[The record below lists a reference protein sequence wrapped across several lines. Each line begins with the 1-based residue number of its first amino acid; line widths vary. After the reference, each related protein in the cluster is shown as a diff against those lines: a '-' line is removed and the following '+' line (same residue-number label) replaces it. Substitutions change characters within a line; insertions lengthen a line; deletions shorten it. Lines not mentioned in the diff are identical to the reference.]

1 MRSAKYGLL
10 LLTVAIA
17 DGGIAQTAAP
27 DKKQEVEEIVVE
39 GRRKP
44 NEPDLTNS
52 ELMVVTG
59 SRVMRRSLQNSPHI
73 ASATTFAGLTPDDS
87 GVDAFKNTRT
97 RRWKSCK
104 VSGAEV
110 TKVTACALVDVDK
123 AFDEGNYRRAQSLA
137 LAIAQNPKMPIE
149 DRFVTQSYLY
159 RIAEAIPDRS
169 AKRRALTEL
178 VASGLLAPIDELS
191 AVRALASMAF
201 RDGDKGSALALYQR
215 AGELDPDDAQVRIN
229 AAAILQNVGRREEAR
244 LHVREAVSIAQRNG
258 KQIPR
263 SWLENSR

>member
-1 MRSAKYGLL
+1 MRSAIYGLL

-17 DGGIAQTAAP
+17 DGGFAQSAAP
-27 DKKQEVEEIVVE
+27 VKTQRVKEIIVE
-39 GRRKP
+39 GRP
-44 NEPDLTNS
+44 NPDEPDLTNS
-52 ELMVVTG
+52 EPKVITG
-59 SRVMRRSLQNSPHI
+59 SRLMRRSLQRSPYI
-73 ASATTFAGLTPDDS
+73 ASATSLGGLTPDS
-87 GVDAFKNTRT
+87 GMDAWQNTRT

-137 LAIAQNPKMPIE
+137 LAIAQRPKLPIE

-159 RIAEAIPDRS
+159 RIAEAITDRS

-178 VASGLLAPIDELS
+178 VGSGLLARVDELS
-191 AVRALASMAF
+191 AVRTLASMEF
-201 RDGDKGSALALYQR
+201 RDGDKGSALELYER
-215 AGELDPDDAQVRIN
+215 AGELDPDDAQMRIN
-229 AAAILQNVGRREEAR
+229 AAAILQSVGRNEEAR
-244 LHVREAVSIAQRNG
+244 LHVQEAVSIAQRNG
-258 KQIPR
+258 KQIPI